1 MHILKSKTTLLV
13 LVLGSSGLSQQTL
26 GRDVEPIVPMGALA
40 QAAAAL
46 EKDTGG
52 RILEIRLADETGAPA
67 FEAALTKG
75 GTVVYMRIAS
85 PSDDVS
91 EIEVSHLPQWLQNY
105 QLDAYRRSVSKARVA
120 IDQAITKAEQN
131 DQSPAIDAGIAKP
144 LGGTNA
150 VLAYFV
156 ETIKGS
162 KRHQLAV
169 DATTGAMIANPE
181 SLYEPHT
188 PVQLARRLAP

>member
-1 MHILKSKTTLLV
+1 MHILESKTTLLM
-13 LVLGSSGLSQQTL
+13 LALIASGLSQQAL
-26 GRDVEPIVPMGALA
+26 GRDVEAIVPMGALA
-40 QAAAAL
+40 HAAAAL

-67 FEAALTKG
+67 FEAALTKD

-85 PSDDVS
+85 PSDDVT
-91 EIEVSHLPQWLQNY
+91 EIEVSHLPHWLQDY
-105 QLDAYRRSVSKARVA
+105 KLDAYRRSVSKARVP
-120 IDQAITKAEQN
+120 IDQAITKAEQS

-162 KRHQLAV
+162 KRNQLAV

>member
-1 MHILKSKTTLLV
+1 MHILKLKTALLV
-13 LVLGSSGLSQQTL
+13 LVLSSLGLSQHTL
-26 GRDVEPIVPMGALA
+26 GRDADPSVPMGALA
-40 QAAAAL
+40 LAAAAV
-46 EKDTGG
+46 EKDSGG

-67 FEAALTKG
+67 FEAALTKDG
-75 GTVVYMRIAS
+75 AVVYMRIAS
-85 PSDDVS
+85 PSNDVS
-91 EIEVSHLPQWLQNY
+91 EIEVSHLPRWLQNY
-105 QLDAYRRSVSKARVA
+105 QLDAYRRSVAKARVA
-120 IDQAITKAEQN
+120 IDEAITKAEQH

-162 KRHQLAV
+162 KRNQLAV
-169 DATTGAMIANPE
+169 DATTGSMIANPE
-181 SLYEPHT
+181 SLYEPRT

>member
-1 MHILKSKTTLLV
+1 MHIFKSKTIILV
-13 LVLGSSGLSQQTL
+13 LALSSSGLTQPTW
-26 GRDVEPIVPMGALA
+26 GRDVEPVVPMGALA
-40 QAAAAL
+40 SAAAAL
-46 EKDTGG
+46 EKDTGA

-67 FEAALTKG
+67 FEAALTKDG
-75 GTVVYMRIAS
+75 SVVYMRIS
-85 PSDDVS
+85 FPGYDVS
-91 EIEVSHLPQWLQNY
+91 EIEVSHLPRWLQNY

-120 IDQAITKAEQN
+120 IDQAITKAEQK

-162 KRHQLAV
+162 KRNELAV

-181 SLYEPHT
+181 SLYESHT

>member
-1 MHILKSKTTLLV
+1 MQILKSKTALFVLILSSPLLSP
-13 LVLGSSGLSQQTL
+13 LTL
-26 GRDVEPIVPMGALA
+26 GRDAEPVVPMGALA
-40 QAAAAL
+40 HAAATL

-75 GTVVYMRIAS
+75 GTVLYMRISS
-85 PSDDVS
+85 PADDVS
-91 EIEVSHLPQWLQNY
+91 EIEVSHLPPWLQNY
-105 QLDAYRRSVSKARVA
+105 KLEAYRQSVSKARVP

-131 DQSPAIDAGIAKP
+131 DHSPAIDAGVAKP

-162 KRHQLAV
+162 NRNELAV
-169 DATTGAMIANPE
+169 DATTGAMIANPQ
-181 SLYEPHT
+181 SLYEART
-188 PVQLARRLAP
+188 PVQLARRLSP

>member
-1 MHILKSKTTLLV
+1 MQILESKSALLM
-13 LVLGSSGLSQQTL
+13 LILIASGLGQQTL
-26 GRDVEPIVPMGALA
+26 GRDAEPIVPMGALA
-40 QAAAAL
+40 HAAAAL
-46 EKDTGG
+46 EKETGG

-67 FEAALTKG
+67 FEAAVTKD
-75 GTVVYMRIAS
+75 GTVVYMRVAS

-91 EIEVSHLPQWLQNY
+91 EIEVSHLPPWLQNY
-105 QLDAYRRSVSKARVA
+105 KLEAYRRSVSKARVA
-120 IDQAITKAEQN
+120 IDQAITKAEQS
-131 DQSPAIDAGIAKP
+131 DQSPAIAAGIAKP

-162 KRHQLAV
+162 KRNQLAV
-169 DATTGAMIANPE
+169 DAITGAMIANPD
-181 SLYEPHT
+181 SLFEPHT

>member
-13 LVLGSSGLSQQTL
+13 LVLSWSGLSQQTL

-40 QAAAAL
+40 HAAAAL

-52 RILEIRLADETGAPA
+52 RILEIRLADEKGALA
-67 FEAALTKG
+67 FEAALTKD
-75 GTVVYMRIAS
+75 GTVVYMRVAS

-91 EIEVSHLPQWLQNY
+91 EIEVSHLPHWLQNY
-105 QLDAYRRSVSKARVA
+105 KLDAYRRSVSKARVA
-120 IDQAITKAEQN
+120 IDQAITKAEQS

-162 KRHQLAV
+162 KRDQLAV

>member
-13 LVLGSSGLSQQTL
+13 LVLSSFGLSQHTL

-40 QAAAAL
+40 LAAAAV

-52 RILEIRLADETGAPA
+52 RILEIRLADDTGAPA
-67 FEAALTKG
+67 FEAALTKD
-75 GTVVYMRIAS
+75 GTIVYMRIAS

-91 EIEVSHLPQWLQNY
+91 EIEVSQLPHWLQNY

-156 ETIKGS
+156 ETIKGG
-162 KRHQLAV
+162 KRNQLAV

-188 PVQLARRLAP
+188 PVQLARRLAQ